1 MVHHVKCQ
9 GTDDKGNDVLLH
21 IELARARHAERARRG
36 ERRVDGGEEGDGDHE
51 ANNLRG
57 GRAKHGVEGEHPKIR
72 REDARG
78 GVRVEKKGR
87 GEKDGLD
94 ELPHRVGQVRELVCN
109 AVFGGMLQVLHLVII
124 SSDVLGRCSRPLG
137 KPSFLAYLAF
147 LHRRRRNGSKRGLRR
162 AQTRSRGGV
171 HVLLGKRRHQKEHGE
186 DARGGREMEGLRG
199 DRRERRGIV
208 DVDRTTLSSKGSTI
222 PLVATLS

>member
-94 ELPHRVGQVRELVCN
+94 ELPQRVEQVRELVCN
-109 AVFGGMLQVLHLVII
+109 AVFGGMLQALHLDII
-124 SSDVLGRCSRPLG
+124 SNVLGRCSRPLG

-186 DARGGREMEGLRG
+186 DAGEGEKWKAFEETDDSRE
-199 DRRERRGIV
+199 ER
-208 DVDRTTLSSKGSTI
+208 
-222 PLVATLS
+222 

>member
-57 GRAKHGVEGEHPKIR
+57 GRAKHGVEGEHQKIR

-94 ELPHRVGQVRELVCN
+94 EPPHRVGQVRDLVCN
-109 AVFGGMLQVLHLVII
+109 AVFGGML
-124 SSDVLGRCSRPLG
+124 
-137 KPSFLAYLAF
+137 
-147 LHRRRRNGSKRGLRR
+147 
-162 AQTRSRGGV
+162 
-171 HVLLGKRRHQKEHGE
+171 
-186 DARGGREMEGLRG
+186 
-199 DRRERRGIV
+199 
-208 DVDRTTLSSKGSTI
+208 
-222 PLVATLS
+222 